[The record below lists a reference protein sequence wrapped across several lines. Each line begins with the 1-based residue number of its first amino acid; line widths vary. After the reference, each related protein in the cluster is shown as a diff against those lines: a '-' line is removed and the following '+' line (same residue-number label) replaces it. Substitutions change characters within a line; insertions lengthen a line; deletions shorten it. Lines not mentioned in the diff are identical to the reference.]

1 MQLSSNSA
9 RARRRRRAGGG
20 APRRVSSRAV
30 AALQPGI
37 VENLRARAHEL
48 VGRSSAALDGFQ
60 AAGAALRALFA
71 PAAGSGAALQ
81 VWGGGGGVA
90 AGRSLLAA

>member
-1 MQLSSNSA
+1 M
-9 RARRRRRAGGG
+9 
-20 APRRVSSRAV
+20 
-30 AALQPGI
+30 ALQPGI

-60 AAGAALRALFA
+60 AAGAALRALA